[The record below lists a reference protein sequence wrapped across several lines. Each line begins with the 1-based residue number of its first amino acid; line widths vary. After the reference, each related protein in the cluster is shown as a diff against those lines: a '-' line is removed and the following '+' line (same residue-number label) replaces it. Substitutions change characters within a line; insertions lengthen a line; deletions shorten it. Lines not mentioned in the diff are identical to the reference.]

1 MGAPNVLIL
10 DEPTNDLDI
19 ATLQVLEDYLD
30 TFPGIVIVVSHDR
43 YFLDRVV
50 RRIFALE
57 DTRMVQYEG
66 GYTDYANRKAAEGN
80 TESTGTAA
88 ASQPKNADEE
98 TTSKNWKNG
107 QKRKLKFTYQEQKDY
122 ESIEGEMAAL
132 EDKIA
137 TLEADFSK
145 YASDFVKLNELTQ
158 EKEAAEQ
165 QLEERWNAGCTWKTW
180 RRESNGEKKTDNP
193 KSGMS
198 VFCIVSSC
206 RNCGYHG
213 GYYGDHYCQ
222 KDDQK
227 SAG

>member
-1 MGAPNVLIL
+1 M

-165 QLEERWNAGCTWKTW
+165 QLEEKMERWMYLEDLAV
-180 RRESNGEKKTDNP
+180 RIERGEEN
-193 KSGMS
+193 
-198 VFCIVSSC
+198 
-206 RNCGYHG
+206 
-213 GYYGDHYCQ
+213 
-222 KDDQK
+222 
-227 SAG
+227 